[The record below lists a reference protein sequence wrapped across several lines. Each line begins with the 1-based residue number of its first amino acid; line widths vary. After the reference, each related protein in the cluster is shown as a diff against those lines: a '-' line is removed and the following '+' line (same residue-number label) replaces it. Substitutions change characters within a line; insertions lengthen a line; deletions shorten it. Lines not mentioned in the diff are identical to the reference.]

1 MLARPRLTQIH
12 TNRRHGRSRSA
23 GGPSL
28 PPSGVTH
35 KGEDRIT
42 LAGHIILRVS
52 GKGTG
57 SKRPAR
63 EASLMKHT
71 EEEEGKRGI
80 KYLNRKM
87 ARFIFNQIQSQ
98 SSFRISCQR
107 YVLLY
112 SCIASR
118 GMRRSD
124 SPCHKSAR
132 RHDRRRKITRAEVT
146 AC

>member
-1 MLARPRLTQIH
+1 M
-12 TNRRHGRSRSA
+12 
-23 GGPSL
+23 GGAAAQVGPPSL

-57 SKRPAR
+57 SQRPAR

-80 KYLNRKM
+80 YN
-87 ARFIFNQIQSQ
+87 I
-98 SSFRISCQR
+98 
-107 YVLLY
+107 
-112 SCIASR
+112 
-118 GMRRSD
+118 
-124 SPCHKSAR
+124 
-132 RHDRRRKITRAEVT
+132 RAEKWPFVYST
-146 AC
+146 LEIIQTKAFQAKGTYICTFVLPPGECGDRIPRAINLPDDTTGEGKLPVPK